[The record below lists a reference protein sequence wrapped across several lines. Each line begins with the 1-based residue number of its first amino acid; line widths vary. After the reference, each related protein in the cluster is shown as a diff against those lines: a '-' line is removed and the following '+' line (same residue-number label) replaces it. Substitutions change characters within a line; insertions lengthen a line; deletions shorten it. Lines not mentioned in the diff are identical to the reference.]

1 MSRKITN
8 MRYVLL
14 SMFFKIKKYVIINWS
29 IYFTPIFLYIPRKNS
44 RNIFHS
50 NTFHAYIYVTIPIST

>member
-1 MSRKITN
+1 M
-8 MRYVLL
+8 YYLPY
-14 SMFFKIKKYVIINWS
+14 MFFQNKNYVIINWS

-50 NTFHAYIYVTIPIST
+50 NPFNAYIYVTIPISTYNITH

>member
-1 MSRKITN
+1 M
-8 MRYVLL
+8 YYLPY
-14 SMFFKIKKYVIINWS
+14 MFFQNKNYVIINWS

-50 NTFHAYIYVTIPIST
+50 NPFHAYIYVTITISTYNITH